1 MIEGPETMFLGGLFI
16 VRKRTLSAA
25 TSFAVL
31 VGSAALVAGAA
42 GQAAADSS
50 KLLPMSSVGDMV
62 VDGVHRKIFISDP
75 FLGKVVAT
83 DYAGTVL
90 GTVSDLPGVTG
101 LALSADSG
109 SLYAAVPG
117 ADAVVALDAE
127 AVTEKAR
134 YATGEGTDPKFVAA
148 AGGRIWF
155 GYGTDYDGDIG
166 SIDTSGEQP
175 VVALGQDAEIDYSG
189 APRLVASP
197 TDPNALAAVSSY
209 YHSFRIGAYDVSTG
223 AAVRTARSPESE
235 TGSGGMVS
243 DLAYTQ
249 DGSRLITATAG
260 NRHRVWQVSD
270 LTQVGAYASEYHGA
284 AVAVA
289 ADGTVAAGSDAPY
302 DPDVFVYRPGETTA
316 VRQYDFPNTGTY
328 SSGDGLAP
336 SSLAWEPG
344 GSRLFAVTAA
354 SSGNG
359 VRLNVLD
366 EPTKSVPT
374 VTVKVPSTVAV
385 LKAITVSGT
394 VTGTLVPPAGTPLT
408 VTRYDAEFPR
418 GKSLGTRPL
427 GANGAFA
434 FADTPLAAGNV
445 TYRVTYAGDATHIGA
460 SGTAVVNVTPFKT
473 ALTLDRNRL
482 TVNYGTSVTYTA
494 SLGWTYRN
502 RVVEIWADPYG
513 AEPRRLLKRGT
524 VNSAGKLSVTTKMTR
539 DTWVT
544 AIFAGDTR
552 SGWAKAGSTVYTKAG
567 LTTSLSRHYKWSKIG
582 TIWYQTYHQSTD
594 VLVTAWNNPYPGRKA
609 KVELQVWYAG
619 AWRSGATDYVSL
631 TSGGMAYVNLDANG
645 AEGVRA
651 RLRTAYVDTESGD
664 NVNTTV
670 YGGWKY
676 FNVTR

>member
-31 VGSAALVAGAA
+31 VSSAALVAGTAA
-42 GQAAADSS
+42 PAAADSVVPLGVGS
-50 KLLPMSSVGDMV
+50 MGDMV
-62 VDGVHRKIFISDP
+62 VDGVHQRLYFSDTYSNR
-75 FLGKVVAT
+75 VVVT
-83 DYAGTVL
+83 DFAGAFVKAIDNL
-90 GTVSDLPGVTG
+90 PYVRDLD
-101 LALSADSG
+101 LSADSG
-109 SLYAAVPG
+109 TVYAALQN
-117 ADAVVALDAE
+117 ADKLVAIDTAQL
-127 AVTEKAR
+127 AVTAE
-134 YATGEGTDPKFVAA
+134 YPTGEGTKPSTVESAD
-148 AGGRIWF
+148 GRLWF
-155 GYGTDYDGDIG
+155 GYGENWDSELG
-166 SIDTSGEQP
+166 SVDLTTAEPTVSL
-175 VVALGQDAEIDYSG
+175 ALSAG
-189 APRLVASP
+189 ADWSSTPTLR
-197 TDPNALAAVSSY
+197 TDPAAP
-209 YHSFRIGAYDVSTG
+209 GT
-223 AAVRTARSPESE
+223 
-235 TGSGGMVS
+235 
-243 DLAYTQ
+243 L
-249 DGSRLITATAG
+249 
-260 NRHRVWQVSD
+260 
-270 LTQVGAYASEYHGA
+270 
-284 AVAVA
+284 VA
-289 ADGTVAAGSDAPY
+289 ADGHISSGPIVVYDTASGTPVIRTRTERDGFVKDIEIAPDGKSVVAADRVTSLTRLSLTDLSELEHFPVSWSAESVAVAPDGTVAGGTWDR
-302 DPDVFVYRPGETTA
+302 DDVGDLFVFA
-316 VRQYDFPNTGTY
+316 
-328 SSGDGLAP
+328 
-336 SSLAWEPG
+336 G
-344 GSRLFAVTAA
+344 GSAAPASVRDTQSWLPYGRMEWAPDSTRLFVPVQQPGQSAYALRIYTSPKHHT
-354 SSGNG
+354 SS
-359 VRLNVLD
+359 
-366 EPTKSVPT
+366 
-374 VTVKVPSTVAV
+374 VTVKVPATVAV
-385 LKAITVSGT
+385 LKPLTVSGT
-394 VTGTLVPPAGTPLT
+394 VASTLPPPAGTPLT

-418 GKSLGTRPL
+418 GKPLGTRPL

-445 TYRVTYAGDATHIGA
+445 TYRVTYAGDATRIGA

-524 VNSAGKLSVTTKMTR
+524 VDSAGKLSVTTKMTR

>member
-1 MIEGPETMFLGGLFI
+1 M
-16 VRKRTLSAA
+16 RKRTLSTA
-25 TSFAVL
+25 TALAVL
-31 VGSAALVAGAA
+31 ISSAALVAGTA
-42 GQAAADSS
+42 GPAAADSS
-50 KLLPMSSVGDMV
+50 KTLPVSSVGDMV
-62 VDGVHRKIFISDP
+62 VDGVHQKIFISDP
-75 FLGKVVAT
+75 YLGKVVAT

-90 GTVSDLPGVTG
+90 GTVTGLPGVTG

-117 ADAVVALDAE
+117 ADAVVALDTQ
-127 AVTEKAR
+127 AVTETAR
-134 YATGEGTDPKFVAA
+134 YATGEGTDPKYVAP

-175 VVALGQDAEIDYSG
+175 VVTLAQDAEIDYSG

-197 TDPNALAAVSSY
+197 TDPNAIAAVSSY
-209 YHSFRIGAYDVSTG
+209 YHWFRIGAYDVSTG
-223 AAVRTARSPESE
+223 TAVRTARSPESE
-235 TGSGGMVS
+235 SSSGGMVS

-260 NRHRVWQVSD
+260 NRHRVWQTSD
-270 LTQVGAYASEYHGA
+270 LAEVGAYASSYHGA

-289 ADGTVAAGSDAPY
+289 ADGTVAAGSVAPY

-316 VRQYDFPNTGTY
+316 VRQYDFPNTGVY
-328 SSGDGLAP
+328 SGGDSLAA
-336 SSLAWEPG
+336 SALAWEPG
-344 GSRLFAVTAA
+344 GSRLFAVTIA
-354 SSGNG
+354 SSGDS

-366 EPTKSVPT
+366 APTKSVPT
-374 VTVKVPSTVAV
+374 VTVTVPATVTV

-394 VTGTLVPPAGTPLT
+394 VSSTLKLPAGTPLA
-408 VTRYDAEFPR
+408 VTRYDAEFPK
-418 GKSLGTRPL
+418 GKPLGTKPL
-427 GANGAFA
+427 GTNGAFA
-434 FADTPLAAGNV
+434 FPDTPTAAGNV
-445 TYRVTYAGDATHIGA
+445 TYKVAYAGDATHIGA
-460 SGTAVVNVTPFKT
+460 SGSAVLKVTPFKT

-482 TVNYGTSVTYTA
+482 TVNYGTNVTYTA
-494 SLGWTYRN
+494 TLGWSYRN
-502 RVVEIWADPYG
+502 RVVEIWSDPYG
-513 AEPRRLLKRGT
+513 AEPKRLLKRGT

-567 LTTSLSRHYKWSKIG
+567 LTTTLSRHYKWSKIG

-594 VLVTAWNNPYPGRKA
+594 PLITAWNNPYPGRKT
-609 KVELQVWYAG
+609 KMEIQIWYAG
-619 AWRSGATDYVSL
+619 AWRSTAADYVSL
-631 TSGGMAYVNLDANG
+631 NSGGMAYVNLDADG
-645 AEGVRA
+645 AAGVRA
-651 RLRTAYVDTESGD
+651 RVRTAYVDTESGD